1 MPQVTGFPDNGLALG
16 KSLYILAGTGDPA
29 VSTTPDVVDAAVGSL
44 YLRRDAPDAT
54 HALYVCTSR
63 GTDPTSGASIS
74 MWTAK

>member
-1 MPQVTGFPDNGLALG
+1 MPQPVGFPDNGLALG

-29 VSTTPDVVDAAVGSL
+29 ASTTPDVQSAAIGSI
-44 YLRRDAPDAT
+44 YLRRDAPDAS

-74 MWTAK
+74 VWTAK